1 MPNIPILRDAD
12 LIGAI
17 GFLVQEGKTIDISLA
32 IEPDVDAGIRW
43 NGDGS
48 IGTRRQMIQDIKEKI
63 WAYID
68 EHPTLDLLGQPI
80 KRDTHLIDFDTEVI
94 EKDGAQ
100 WMVPK
105 TFYVMPIK
113 SEYEK

>member
-1 MPNIPILRDAD
+1 MNVEIRRNRTLTLGGEMKVDGEAIQQLMGQMPKPTKE
-12 LIGAI
+12 
-17 GFLVQEGKTIDISLA
+17 QEKIMEHSQ
-32 IEPDVDAGIRW
+32 
-43 NGDGS
+43 
-48 IGTRRQMIQDIKEKI
+48 QMLHGIKEKI

-80 KRDTHLIDFDTEVI
+80 SRDTHLIDFDTEVV

-100 WMVPK
+100 WIAPK
-105 TFYVMPIK
+105 TFYIMPIK